1 MDGVAVFRLMALI
14 PERTPRLQTGAQFRA
29 DGSPRIDLL
38 CRFLHWLGPLNA
50 VSREEQ
56 QVLGVRAASARPLG
70 EGEEPI
76 DAEGED
82 LLDEAEDQPGRP
94 MEAGTQIAA

>member
-1 MDGVAVFRLMALI
+1 MDGVALFRLIALI

-70 EGEEPI
+70 EEEAV
-76 DAEGED
+76 DADGED

>member
-1 MDGVAVFRLMALI
+1 MDGAAVFRLMALI
-14 PERTPRLQTGAQFRA
+14 PERTPRPQSGSPFRA

-56 QVLGVRAASARPLG
+56 QILGVRSPSARPLG
-70 EGEEPI
+70 EGEEPL
-76 DAEGED
+76 DGED
-82 LLDEAEDQPGRP
+82 LLDDAEDKPGRP
-94 MEAGTQIAA
+94 MEAGTHIAA

>member
-1 MDGVAVFRLMALI
+1 MDGVAVLRLMALI

-56 QVLGVRAASARPLG
+56 QVLGVRAASARPLA
-70 EGEEPI
+70 EGEEPM

-82 LLDEAEDQPGRP
+82 LLDEAEDQPSRP

>member
-1 MDGVAVFRLMALI
+1 MDGVAVIRLMALI
-14 PERTPRLQTGAQFRA
+14 PQRTPRLQSGTAFRA

-56 QVLGVRAASARPLG
+56 QVLGVRAPSARPLG
-70 EGEEPI
+70 EGEEPM
-76 DAEGED
+76 DGED
-82 LLDEAEDQPGRP
+82 LLDDAEDNAGRP
-94 MEAGTQIAA
+94 MEAGTHIAA

>member
-70 EGEEPI
+70 EGEEPM
-76 DAEGED
+76 DAEGDE
-82 LLDEAEDQPGRP
+82 LLDEADDQPVRP

>member
-1 MDGVAVFRLMALI
+1 MEGVGVIRLIALI
-14 PERTPRLQTGAQFRA
+14 PERTPRQHSGSLFRG

-56 QVLGVRAASARPLG
+56 QILGVRAASARPLG
-70 EGEEPI
+70 EGDEAL
-76 DAEGED
+76 DGED
-82 LLDEAEDQPGRP
+82 LLDDADDQSARP
-94 MEAGTQIAA
+94 MEAGTRIAA

>member
-1 MDGVAVFRLMALI
+1 MDAAAVSRLITLI
-14 PERTPRLQTGAQFRA
+14 PERTPRLQSGSLFRG

-56 QVLGVRAASARPLG
+56 QVLGVRAASARPAG
-70 EGEEPI
+70 
-76 DAEGED
+76 EGED
-82 LLDEAEDQPGRP
+82 LLDEADDKPIRP

>member
-1 MDGVAVFRLMALI
+1 MDGAVVSRLITLI
-14 PERTPRLQTGAQFRA
+14 PERTPRLQSGSLFRG

-70 EGEEPI
+70 EGEEPM
-76 DAEGED
+76 DGEGED
-82 LLDEAEDQPGRP
+82 LLDEADDKPIRP

>member
-70 EGEEPI
+70 EGEEPM
-76 DAEGED
+76 DAEGEE
-82 LLDEAEDQPGRP
+82 LLDEADDQPVRP

>member
-1 MDGVAVFRLMALI
+1 MDGAAVSRLITLI
-14 PERTPRLQTGAQFRA
+14 PERTPRLQSGSLFRG

-56 QVLGVRAASARPLG
+56 QVLGVRAPSARPLG
-70 EGEEPI
+70 EGDEPLDGEE
-76 DAEGED
+76 
-82 LLDEAEDQPGRP
+82 LLDDADEQPTRP
-94 MEAGTQIAA
+94 MEAGTHIAA

>member
-1 MDGVAVFRLMALI
+1 MDGVAVLRLMALI

-56 QVLGVRAASARPLG
+56 QVLGVRAASARPLA
-70 EGEEPI
+70 EGEESM

-82 LLDEAEDQPGRP
+82 LLDEAEDQPSRP